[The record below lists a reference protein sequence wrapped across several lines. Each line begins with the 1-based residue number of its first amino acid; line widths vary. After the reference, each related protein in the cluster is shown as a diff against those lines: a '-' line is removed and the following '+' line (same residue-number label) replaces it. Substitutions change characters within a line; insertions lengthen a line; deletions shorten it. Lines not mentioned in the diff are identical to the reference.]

1 MKLAP
6 GNGISARGQPAQ
18 QSMKKGVTGFD
29 SRQSLIV
36 STSRIVWSLVN
47 RNTQTTNGNNSYA
60 LAA

>member
-6 GNGISARGQPAQ
+6 GTAQLQGYARAAAAQ
-18 QSMKKGVTGFD
+18 KGVTGFD

-36 STSRIVWSLVN
+36 STSRIVWALVN